1 MLEVVCYMVSF
12 LIKIREIFTFN
23 ISFIDVINILTVG
36 ELPTH
41 SHTATIST
49 NGKHN
54 HTALGCNASAGPNNG
69 HFGEIGN
76 KTDGSYA
83 NTEYA
88 GNHSHTISINN
99 IGGNNSHNNIQP
111 YIAVYIWKRIA

>member
-1 MLEVVCYMVSF
+1 M
-12 LIKIREIFTFN
+12 IKIRERFTFN

-41 SHTATIST
+41 SHTATISI
-49 NGKHN
+49 NGEHN
-54 HTALGCNASAGPNNG
+54 HTALGCNSSAGPNNG

-99 IGGNNSHNNIQP
+99 IGGNNSHNNMPP
-111 YIAVYIWKRIA
+111 YIAYYIWKRIA

>member
-1 MLEVVCYMVSF
+1 MYTCGNVLYKS
-12 LIKIREIFTFN
+12 
-23 ISFIDVINILTVG
+23 VG

-41 SHTATIST
+41 SHTATISI
-49 NGKHN
+49 NGEHN
-54 HTALGCNASAGPNNG
+54 HTALGCNSSAGPNNG

-99 IGGNNSHNNIQP
+99 IGGNNSHNNMPP
-111 YIAVYIWKRIA
+111 YIAYYIWKRIA